1 MVIGIF
7 LTPRVSGQG
16 GRGGGRKA
24 EIRPSNDPL
33 TLLHRRR
40 GVWDVA
46 PPAALG
52 GPIQTRFNPFG
63 APAAPLT
70 PAQAL
75 PTCTRFRGG
84 CGRWA
89 HHFADPNEF
98 RVIHRG
104 FAF

>member
-1 MVIGIF
+1 MNVYMNI

-16 GRGGGRKA
+16 GEGAGRKA
-24 EIRPSNDPL
+24 EIRPSNDPSPS
-33 TLLHRRR
+33 HRRR
-40 GVWDVA
+40 GVRDVA

-84 CGRWA
+84 
-89 HHFADPNEF
+89 
-98 RVIHRG
+98 V
-104 FAF
+104 